1 MTKILIKYHFL
12 KKNLMVK
19 KSFFKYFIGYN
30 DDDDDDD
37 DDDAIRPLYIKFP
50 QIIAEH
56 FDSNETMS
64 FKASDSKVLKT

>member
-1 MTKILIKYHFL
+1 
-12 KKNLMVK
+12 MVK
-19 KSFFKYFIGYN
+19 KSFFKQFIGYN
-30 DDDDDDD
+30 DDDDDDDD

-64 FKASDSKVLKT
+64 FKASESKVLKT